1 MPKFNA
7 EDPSFVHVATHDQ
20 EIMMVLS
27 VKEDVMN
34 RYDLQSID
42 GTVYRNIGEYELTIA
57 TEDEVV
63 AALNKKS
70 TNG

>member
-1 MPKFNA
+1 
-7 EDPSFVHVATHDQ
+7 
-20 EIMMVLS
+20 MMVLS